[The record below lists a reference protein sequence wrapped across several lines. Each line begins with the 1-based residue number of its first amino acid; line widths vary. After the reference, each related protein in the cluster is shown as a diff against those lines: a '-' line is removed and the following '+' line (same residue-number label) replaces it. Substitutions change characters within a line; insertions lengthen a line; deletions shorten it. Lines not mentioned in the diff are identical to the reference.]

1 MFLEPRPIDIERL
14 AGGSSVAVP
23 RIWLESDERMRRVVE
38 RVDSSRNKRRVAQ
51 AIQPFCTDPPAGTYD
66 EICIVIHPHG
76 QGEEMTVTFE
86 GLAHDPVGSDRIK
99 FMLRADSRRPGYVLE
114 SKEKLVEPAWSGGCV
129 SRELRRELLR
139 LLPAEKVVW
148 EVSERFSRA
157 VDDSEMG
164 WDWHPRWNFE
174 RVSTPDVKRRL
185 DSFFEG
191 RDCPFAVLG
200 SWSFTTEDKDWTS
213 SGVRV
218 RVVFDPLVPQVVA
231 AWSEDWQML
240 L

>member
-1 MFLEPRPIDIERL
+1 MVLEPKAIDIERL

-66 EICIVIHPHG
+66 ELCIVIHPHG

-99 FMLRADSRRPGYVLE
+99 FMLRAGSRRPGYVLE

-164 WDWHPRWNFE
+164 WDWHPRWNFGK
-174 RVSTPDVKRRL
+174 VSTPEVNRGL
-185 DSFFEG
+185 DALFEG
-191 RDCPFAVLG
+191 LKVPLAVLG
-200 SWSFTTEDKDWTS
+200 SWSFTTEEKDWRA

-218 RVVFDPLVPQVVA
+218 RVVFDLTGPEVAA
-231 AWSEDWQML
+231 AWSEEWHML
-240 L
+240 F